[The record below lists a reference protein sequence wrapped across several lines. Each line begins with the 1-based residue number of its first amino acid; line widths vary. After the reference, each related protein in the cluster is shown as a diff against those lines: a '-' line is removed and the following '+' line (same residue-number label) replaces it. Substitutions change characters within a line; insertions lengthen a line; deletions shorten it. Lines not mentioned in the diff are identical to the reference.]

1 MLDLLGNAT
10 TVLTEA
16 YVPLTARGVASSA
29 KTINPITLPT
39 TRSAVSNL
47 APKTDLAPIIS
58 VDTGL
63 AAKSAPSTLNP
74 FSPILV
80 LNESWYGT
88 SGDDYKNYTGPN
100 SLFAEGYEG
109 NDFIWGNTQADNIY
123 GGAGNDTLKG
133 WYGNDYING
142 GYGND
147 YIDGEYG
154 DDTLDG
160 WKGDDTMYGG
170 YGNDT
175 MYGWYGDDYMSG
187 DAGNDLMYGEYGN
200 DTLVGGSGNDSLYGG
215 DGNDRLNGYGYVK
228 NNDSQFDNLYGGS
241 GADTFVLGG
250 FWGASY
256 DETGDGYAVIK
267 DFDYRE
273 GDKIEVKGNASQYQL
288 EYKSV
293 GGIGTSAMDTEIYY
307 LHNDGSRDRIGIVE
321 DKSGFEVLKNLDFN
335 YV

>member
-1 MLDLLGNAT
+1 MIDLIGNAT

-29 KTINPITLPT
+29 KTLNPITLNT
-39 TRSAVSNL
+39 ARSAVSNL
-47 APKTDLAPIIS
+47 APTIDLAPIVSIE
-58 VDTGL
+58 TGL
-63 AAKSAPSTLNP
+63 ATKGVPSTTVP
-74 FSPILV
+74 AFAPAVFS
-80 LNESWYGT
+80 ESWYGT
-88 SGDDYKNYTGPN
+88 DGDDYKNYTGPN
-100 SLFAEGYEG
+100 RLDAQGYAG
-109 NDFIWGNTQADNIY
+109 NDFIWGNTQADYIS
-123 GGAGNDTLKG
+123 GGAGDDTLKG
-133 WYGNDYING
+133 WYGNDDING
-142 GYGND
+142 GLGND

-175 MYGWYGDDYMSG
+175 MYGWYGNDYMNG
-187 DAGNDLMYGEYGN
+187 GAGNDQIYGEYGN
-200 DTLVGGSGNDSLYGG
+200 DTLIGGFGNDNLDGG
-215 DGNDRLNGYGYVK
+215 EGNDRLNGYGSVK

-250 FWGASY
+250 YWGASY

-293 GGIGTSAMDTEIYY
+293 SGIGSTAMDTEIYY
-307 LHNDGSRDRIGIVE
+307 LHTDGSRDRIGIVE
-321 DKSGFEVLKNLDFN
+321 DKSGSEVLKTLDFN